1 MLELIDICRDYP
13 VNHGRGQRRVL
24 DHVNLCVRSGEKW
37 GILGRNGAGKST
49 IIRILSGADRPQA
62 GVVRKGMSVSWPLAF
77 GDAFQGSLTGKDNAR
92 LISRVYGVNFTKT
105 LNQVEDFAE
114 LGAYLN
120 EPVKNYSSGMRSR
133 LAFAISMAIEFDCFL
148 IDEGMSVGDHR
159 FSVRCDHELFEKRG
173 DRAMVIVAH
182 QTDLIRRHC
191 NRAAVL
197 EAGRLTIYEK
207 VEDAIASYVAL

>member
-1 MLELIDICRDYP
+1 M
-13 VNHGRGQRRVL
+13 
-24 DHVNLCVRSGEKW
+24 
-37 GILGRNGAGKST
+37 
-49 IIRILSGADRPQA
+49 IRILSGSDRPHA
-62 GVVRKGMSVSWPLAF
+62 GTVRKSMSVSWPLAF

-92 LISRVYGVNFTKT
+92 LISRVYGVDFKKT
-105 LNQVEDFAE
+105 LNLVEEFAE

-120 EPVKNYSSGMRSR
+120 EPVKSYSSGMRSR

-159 FSVRCDHELFEKRG
+159 FAVKCDHELFEKRR

-197 EAGRLTIYEK
+197 EAGRLTVYEK
-207 VEDAIASYVAL
+207 VEDAIMIYEAL